1 MRLNRPLLAALA
13 LVSLPASVLAAPLT
27 VPVDQVRKVPYAG
40 LAASVSP
47 GNPTIADVNVVDEQ
61 TILVVGKKPGV
72 TNLIVL
78 DRAGR
83 TLFNDRIVVSGG
95 DGNAV
100 TISRGGKTTV
110 YACSPQC
117 TSASG
122 SESFASPSASP
133 NAVSAAQSAGAAT
146 LR

>member
-1 MRLNRPLLAALA
+1 MRLNRTLATAVIA
-13 LVSLPASVLAAPLT
+13 ASLPLSALAAPLN
-27 VPVDQVRKVPYAG
+27 VPVDQVRKVTFAG

-47 GNPTIADVNVVDEQ
+47 GNPGIADVNVVDEQ

-83 TLFNDRIVVSGG
+83 TLFNDRIVVTGG

-110 YACSPQC
+110 YACAPTC
-117 TSASG
+117 TDTTGAPAGSG
-122 SESFASPSASP
+122 
-133 NAVSAAQSAGAAT
+133 GA
-146 LR
+146 R

>member
-1 MRLNRPLLAALA
+1 MRLNRSLLAALA
-13 LVSLPASVLAAPLT
+13 LAASPAATLAAPLS

-47 GNPTIADVNVVDEQ
+47 GNPAIADVNVVDEQ

-78 DRAGR
+78 DKAGR
-83 TLFNDRIVVSGG
+83 TLFNDRVVVSAG

-117 TSASG
+117 
-122 SESFASPSASP
+122 
-133 NAVSAAQSAGAAT
+133 SAATPGQITFG
-146 LR
+146 R